1 MKILVTGGAGYIGSV
16 LVPILVGEG
25 HNVTVVDKLI
35 FGNNLKDFSGFTLYE
50 RNVLD
55 LEPAWL
61 DGVDAVIHLAGLS
74 NDPMADFKPRDN
86 FIHNNAV
93 TAHLVYLCK
102 QKKIKRFIFGSTCS
116 VYGCSAVRDMV
127 ETDPVSP
134 GFPYGI
140 SKMQAEYAINSATD
154 DIFRPIIFRQATVYG
169 LAPRMRFDLAVNT
182 MTKFGVRTGKILV
195 NNPDLWR
202 PLVYIKDLAQAY
214 LAALKQPPEVTGIY
228 NIANKNYT
236 ILDIAKEVQAALVA
250 RGIKCELEIQHKE
263 DIRNYRVNT
272 AKAKETFNFSPQT
285 EIVQAVNEILDKL
298 GDKDNPAWENRK
310 FINLEIYKD
319 RTLHGTSLTNRLKR
333 YWRKIIK

>member
-16 LVPILVGEG
+16 LVPILIGEG
-25 HNVTVVDKLI
+25 YDVTVVDKLI

-102 QKKIKRFIFGSTCS
+102 QKNIKRFIFGSTCS
-116 VYGCSAVRDMV
+116 IYGYSAVKDMI
-127 ETDPVSP
+127 ETDLVSP
-134 GFPYGI
+134 AFPYGI

-154 DIFRPIIFRQATVYG
+154 ETFRPIIFRQATVYG
-169 LAPRMRFDLAVNT
+169 LAPRMRFDLVVNT
-182 MTKFGVRTGKILV
+182 MTKAGVRTGKILV

-214 LAALKQPPEVTGIY
+214 LTALKQPHEVIGTY

-236 ILDIAKEVQAALVA
+236 ILDIAQEVQRALED
-250 RGIKCELEIQHKE
+250 RGIKCDLEIQHK
-263 DIRNYRVNT
+263 DDPRNYRVNIN
-272 AKAKETFNFSPQT
+272 KAKKAFNFSPKT
-285 EIVQAVNEILDKL
+285 EIAHAVNEILDKL
-298 GDKDNPAWENRK
+298 GHKDNPAWENRK

-319 RTLHGTSLTNRLKR
+319 RLLHGNNLKNRLKR